1 MGSGER
7 VKRTG
12 IHVSQIAWCTLF
24 PVESSSHGS
33 TASGIQILQEE
44 VRAAGGSGAEAQP
57 LVLLQNP
64 LHESALQ
71 SELVSCF
78 DLFSVGIKH
87 QQSPH
92 SALGQR
98 DGNQ

>member
-12 IHVSQIAWCTLF
+12 IDVSQLPWCTLF
-24 PVESSSHGS
+24 PVESSPRGS
-33 TASGIQILQEE
+33 TASGTQLLQKG

-57 LVLLQNP
+57 LVLLQDP
-64 LHESALQ
+64 QHKFALQ

-87 QQSPH
+87 
-92 SALGQR
+92 
-98 DGNQ
+98 